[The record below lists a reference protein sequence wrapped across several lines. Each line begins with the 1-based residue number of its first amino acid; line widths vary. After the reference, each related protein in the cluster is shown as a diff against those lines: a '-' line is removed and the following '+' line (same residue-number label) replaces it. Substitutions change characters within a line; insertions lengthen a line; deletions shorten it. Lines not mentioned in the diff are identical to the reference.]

1 MPFLFAC
8 NQVQAILQIMR
19 HFGWTWFGL
28 VITDDNYGHSA
39 ARSFQSEVERSGL
52 LCLAYVEVL
61 PLDSDPAELQRIVS
75 VMKTSTARVVV
86 GFTLQTH
93 MASLMKEVGL

>member
-1 MPFLFAC
+1 M
-8 NQVQAILQIMR
+8 LQIMR

-28 VITDDNYGHSA
+28 VIIDNDYGHSA

-52 LCLAYVEVL
+52 VCLAYVEVL
-61 PLDSDPAELQRIVS
+61 PLDSDQAELQRIVT

-86 GFTLQTH
+86 AFVFQGQMSNLIE
-93 MASLMKEVGL
+93 EVGVLS